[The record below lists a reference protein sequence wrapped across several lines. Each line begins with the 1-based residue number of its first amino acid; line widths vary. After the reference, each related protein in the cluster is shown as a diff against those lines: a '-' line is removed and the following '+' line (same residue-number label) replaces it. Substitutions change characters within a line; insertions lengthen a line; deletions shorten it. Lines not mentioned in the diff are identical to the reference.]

1 MRRRGTLRRVA
12 SGVVC
17 AVTALSL
24 SAACSRRPAEPTAD
38 EVRSLA
44 VPVAIADLAAVSRSP
59 EPTNPTVPATV
70 PTTETVETIRAS
82 IPPLPPPVTT
92 GATTQPA
99 VAPATAPPATAPPA
113 RHITIA
119 VAGDILPHS
128 PLWRRAADN
137 AAIQGRTGYDFAP
150 MLAGLAPVVGAADL
164 GICHLETPIA
174 PAGEELSTMPFYGVP
189 AEIADAI
196 VAAGFDRCSTAS
208 NHALDRGPAGIDR
221 TIEVLAAAGLGQSGM
236 ARTPEEIA
244 PTVIDVAGV
253 AVAHLSYTYG
263 YNGLRPPP
271 GEEWRSALID
281 PLRIVQDSRAA
292 RALGAEVVIVSL
304 HWGAEGEH
312 EPTTFQRDVANWLT
326 ASGAADLIVGHHAHV
341 VQPIE
346 QVNGRWV
353 IFGLGNVLSNLPTS
367 DRWPAAAQDAMVVTV
382 GVTVTAEGAVTVD
395 PPVAAPTWVDRSS
408 GWVVRLVLD
417 ELAGDDPDI
426 GRRAELEASLA
437 RTAAVVGAHLP

>member
-1 MRRRGTLRRVA
+1 MRRRGTRGRA
-12 SGVVC
+12 ATGFVC
-17 AVTALSL
+17 AVTATS
-24 SAACSRRPAEPTAD
+24 SIVACTRPPAEPGAD
-38 EVRSLA
+38 DVRSLA
-44 VPVAIADLAAVSRSP
+44 VPVAIADQASAERAAS
-59 EPTNPTVPATV
+59 
-70 PTTETVETIRAS
+70 RAS
-82 IPPLPPPVTT
+82 IASLPSPVTT
-92 GATTQPA
+92 GAVTATVTAPP
-99 VAPATAPPATAPPA
+99 VTAPATVPPTASPASEPPD
-113 RHITIA
+113 RRITIA

-137 AAIQGRTGYDFAP
+137 AAIQGRAGFDFTP
-150 MLAGLAPVVGAADL
+150 MLAGLAPVVAEADL

-174 PAGEELSTMPFYGVP
+174 PAGEQLSTMPFYGVP

-208 NHALDRGPAGIDR
+208 NHALDRGAAGIDR
-221 TIEVLAAAGLGQSGM
+221 TIEVLADAGLGQSGM
-236 ARTPEEIA
+236 ARTPDEIA
-244 PTVIDVAGV
+244 PGVLDVRGV

-281 PLRIVQDSRAA
+281 PLRIVDDSRAA
-292 RALGAEVVIVSL
+292 RALGAEVVVVSL

-312 EPTTFQRDVANWLT
+312 EPTTYQRDVANWLT

-346 QVNGRWV
+346 QLNGRWV

-367 DRWPAAAQDAMVVTV
+367 DRWPAAAQDAMFVTV
-382 GVTVTAEGAVTVD
+382 SVSVAADGTVTVD
-395 PPVAAPTWVDRSS
+395 PPAVTPTWVDRRS

-417 ELAGDDPDI
+417 ELGRGDLDAAG
-426 GRRAELEASLA
+426 RAALEASLA
-437 RTAAVVGAHLP
+437 RTNAVVGEHLP